1 MVTIKDSVYLNRWV
15 EMADGTI
22 VKFENQIA
30 QVADEY
36 IGYFKKLKEFEI
48 ITPVSDAVPVKT
60 ETTPAKT
67 K

>member
-30 QVADEY
+30 QVAEEY
-36 IGYFKKLKEFEI
+36 IGYFKNLADFEI
-48 ITPVSDAVPVKT
+48 ITTPEPEPVTPTKPV
-60 ETTPAKT
+60 T